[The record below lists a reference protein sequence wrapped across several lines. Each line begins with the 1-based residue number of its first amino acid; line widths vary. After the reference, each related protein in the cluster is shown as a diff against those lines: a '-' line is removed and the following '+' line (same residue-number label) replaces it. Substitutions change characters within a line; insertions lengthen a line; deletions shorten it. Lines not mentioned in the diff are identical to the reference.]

1 MILFLFILGL
11 FVGSFLGVLVDR
23 IPKNKPFL
31 TGRSYCD
38 NCKKALSWLDL
49 IPVVSFIF
57 LKGKC
62 RYCHANLSLFYPV
75 IEITAG
81 VMFALTYVFLISN
94 FKFQISNFIE
104 LIYYL
109 FIVSSLI
116 VVFFTDLKYGIIP
129 DKILYPAILVT
140 FLWLIIG
147 HQSPA
152 PRSFSEVGLIINHL
166 LTGIGSFLF
175 LLAVPYLYFLLTKKF
190 GMGGGDIKF
199 AFLMGLIL
207 GFPNIVI
214 SFYIAFLTGA
224 FFSIILILWKKKNIQ
239 SGKIAFGPFL
249 VVGTIL
255 SLYWGNQISLYL
267 MRLFGI

>member
-1 MILFLFILGL
+1 MVLFLFILGL

-23 IPKNKPFL
+23 IPRKKSFL

-38 NCKKALSWLDL
+38 NCKETLAWYDL
-49 IPVVSFIF
+49 IPVVSFF
-57 LKGKC
+57 LLKGRC
-62 RYCHANLSLFYPV
+62 RFCHTKLPFFYPI
-75 IEITAG
+75 IEITTG
-81 VMFALTYVFLISN
+81 VMFALTYGLLISN

-109 FIVSSLI
+109 FIVSNLI

-129 DKILYPAILVT
+129 DKIIFPATFVT
-140 FLWLIIG
+140 FIWLIIN
-147 HQSPA
+147 HQTLA

-166 LTGIGSFLF
+166 LTGVGSFLF
-175 LLAVPYLYFLLTKKF
+175 LLTVPYLYYLLTKKM

-207 GFPNIVI
+207 GFPNIVVAL
-214 SFYIAFLTGA
+214 YTAFLTGA
-224 FFSIILILWKKKNIQ
+224 FFSIILILWKKK
-239 SGKIAFGPFL
+239 SLPTGRIAFGPFL
-249 VVGTIL
+249 VLGTIL

>member
-1 MILFLFILGL
+1 MVLFLFILGL

-23 IPKNKPFL
+23 IPRKKSFL

-38 NCKKALSWLDL
+38 NCKKTLAWYDL
-49 IPVVSFIF
+49 IPVVSFF
-57 LKGKC
+57 LLKGRC
-62 RYCHANLSLFYPV
+62 RFCHTKLPFFYPI
-75 IEITAG
+75 IEITTG
-81 VMFALTYVFLISN
+81 VMFALTYGLLISN

-129 DKILYPAILVT
+129 DKIIFPATFVT
-140 FLWLIIG
+140 FIWLIIN
-147 HQSPA
+147 HQTLA

-166 LTGIGSFLF
+166 LTGVGSFLF
-175 LLAVPYLYFLLTKKF
+175 LLTVPYLYYLLTKKM

-207 GFPNIVI
+207 GFPNIVVAL
-214 SFYIAFLTGA
+214 YTAFLTGA
-224 FFSIILILWKKKNIQ
+224 FFSIILILWKKK
-239 SGKIAFGPFL
+239 SLPTGRIAFGPFL
-249 VVGTIL
+249 VLGTIL